1 MTIAN
6 VTIRPHETLNNWFY
20 VTLTSRKNSIGETKI
35 ELLVSEETLRMM
47 RLVADKA
54 LEQAKGQ
61 NSHD

>member
-20 VTLTSRKNSIGETKI
+20 VTLTSRSNSIGKTTI

-47 RLVADKA
+47 RLLADKA
-54 LEQAKGQ
+54 IEQAKDKDNG
-61 NSHD
+61 